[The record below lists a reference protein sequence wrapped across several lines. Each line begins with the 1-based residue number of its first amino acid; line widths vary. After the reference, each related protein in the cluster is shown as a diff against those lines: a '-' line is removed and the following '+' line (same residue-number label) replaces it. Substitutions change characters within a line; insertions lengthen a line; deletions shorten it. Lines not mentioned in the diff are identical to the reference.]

1 VATENKPAA
10 AAADEAGREVSRKR
24 KMVGVITSDKMNK
37 TRVVLVE
44 RRVSHGKYGKYLT
57 KRTKFKA
64 HDEKNEYKT
73 GDRVEIIET
82 RPLSKDKRWKVSKL
96 IERPAEV

>member
-1 VATENKPAA
+1 MAA
-10 AAADEAGREVSRKR
+10 AQNEATNTETEKR
-24 KMVGVITSDKMNK
+24 GVRRAIVGTVTSDKMDK
-37 TRVVLVE
+37 TVVVQVT
-44 RRVSHGKYGKYLT
+44 RRVKDLRFRKFVT
-57 KRTKFKA
+57 KRVKYKA

>member
-1 VATENKPAA
+1 MAA
-10 AAADEAGREVSRKR
+10 AQNETGQNESTDKR
-24 KMVGVITSDKMNK
+24 GTRRAIVGTVTSDKMDK
-37 TRVVLVE
+37 TVVVLVT
-44 RRVSHGKYGKYLT
+44 RRVKDLRFHKFVT
-57 KRTKFKA
+57 KRVKYKA
-64 HDEKNEYKT
+64 HDEKNEFKT

>member
-1 VATENKPAA
+1 MAA
-10 AAADEAGREVSRKR
+10 AEQKTETETDKR
-24 KMVGVITSDKMNK
+24 GARRAIVGTVTSDKMDK
-37 TRVVLVE
+37 TVVVQVT
-44 RRVSHGKYGKYLT
+44 RRVKDLRFHKFVT
-57 KRTKFKA
+57 KRVKYKA